1 MHVMDSPHHTLVW
14 IDHREAKLFHF
25 DATDVDRTV
34 VRSSHPDQHI
44 HHKANS
50 PDSGHVGVDKE
61 FLKRVTH
68 AIATTDALLI
78 TGPANAKVE
87 LASFIRNTQPALGA
101 LIRGVEPLDHP
112 SDNELLELG
121 RHFFKPADHLQDLLH
136 K

>member
-1 MHVMDSPHHTLVW
+1 MNDPRHTLVW

-25 DATDVDRTV
+25 DATDDDRTV
-34 VRSSHPDQHI
+34 VRSAHAHQHL

-61 FLKRVTH
+61 FLKRVAH
-68 AIATTDALLI
+68 SIAATDALLI
-78 TGPANAKVE
+78 TGPANAKLE
-87 LASFIRNTQPALGA
+87 LADFIRSTQPALGA

-112 SDNELLELG
+112 SDGELLELG
-121 RHFFKPADHLQDLLH
+121 RRFFKPLDRAQEQLR

>member
-1 MHVMDSPHHTLVW
+1 MNAPHHTLIW

-25 DATDVDRTV
+25 DDTDAEQTV
-34 VRSSHPDQHI
+34 VRSAHPDQHI

-68 AIATTDALLI
+68 AISATDSIVI

-87 LASFIRNTQPALGA
+87 LAGVIRSTQPALGA

-112 SDNELLELG
+112 SDGELLKLG
-121 RHFFKPADHLQDLLH
+121 RRFFRREDRTQELLR

>member
-1 MHVMDSPHHTLVW
+1 MTGPHHTLIW

-25 DATDVDRTV
+25 DATDAEQTV
-34 VRSSHPDQHI
+34 IRSTHPDQHI

-61 FLKRVTH
+61 FLKRVSH
-68 AIATTDALLI
+68 AISATDSIFI

-87 LASFIRNTQPALGA
+87 LAEIIRSTQPKLGA

-112 SDNELLELG
+112 SDGELLNLG
-121 RHFFKPADHLQDLLH
+121 RRYFRREDRTQELLR